1 MEYLSEIIIP
11 SLYLLAGIVVY
22 GLIQHWVFA
31 DISPNRSSH
40 LLFSGM
46 CLSIILFA
54 IFGARILHSANDSE
68 FIQSLRMN
76 VAASLLLLTLFL
88 WFIAEYTGKRSPP
101 ALIGVTL
108 FIAVLFLV
116 NLTQENTLQY
126 DHFDG
131 LYKLQLPW
139 GEVITRGSGHNGPW
153 AFIAIAIAF
162 AIFAFAIY
170 ALIDFYRRSGSRTA
184 AWMLF
189 ATVLFVMCGIE
200 GILVRLSVIKFIAL
214 GPYGFLLMV
223 TVMGA
228 ALTREMQQQLRTS
241 EGNFRSLFESSPTAM
256 LAFSPDNGRI
266 LQVNQTALNMLG
278 YPMEDILT
286 MTVADI
292 IPAENL
298 AAFLDCNAQLVAG
311 LIDHAQSETRYLRRD
326 GSIFLS
332 DSHIAPL
339 REKDGKVTA
348 IISSAID
355 ITERKASEEKI
366 QHLAFYD
373 QLTNLPNRRL
383 LEDRL
388 NQVKSSSSRNGRYGA
403 LLLID
408 LDNFKTVND
417 SVGHLSGDLML
428 RQIAKRLSSLVRKS
442 DTVARLGGD
451 EFVVLLSDLSDNNKD
466 ALVQTR
472 AVGEKILLAL
482 SQPCQL
488 DMMEFRSSSSVGV
501 TLFKGDHLSTEE
513 LTKQADIAM
522 YHAKNGGR
530 NTLRFF
536 DPEMQTNINVR
547 ASLEND
553 LHNALEGR
561 QFVLHYQIQVDS
573 EHRPI
578 GAEGLIRWNHPKRGV
593 LSPAE
598 FIPLAEET
606 GLIIPIGQW
615 VLETACE
622 QLKQWHQN
630 PLTRDLIL
638 AINVS
643 PKQIRKAGF
652 IEHVRSAI
660 QRYDIN
666 PKLLKLE
673 LTESMFLD
681 DIEGTIATMNALK
694 AIGVNFSLDDF
705 GAGYSSLQYLKRL
718 PLEQL
723 KIDQSLVS
731 DITVDTSDNA
741 IVRTIAAIAKSLNL
755 SVIAEGVETE
765 TQRNLLLE
773 IGCTHFQGYFFA
785 KPVPAHE
792 LGALFEQGVLTA

>member
-1 MEYLSEIIIP
+1 
-11 SLYLLAGIVVY
+11 
-22 GLIQHWVFA
+22 
-31 DISPNRSSH
+31 
-40 LLFSGM
+40 
-46 CLSIILFA
+46 
-54 IFGARILHSANDSE
+54 
-68 FIQSLRMN
+68 
-76 VAASLLLLTLFL
+76 
-88 WFIAEYTGKRSPP
+88 
-101 ALIGVTL
+101 
-108 FIAVLFLV
+108 
-116 NLTQENTLQY
+116 
-126 DHFDG
+126 
-131 LYKLQLPW
+131 
-139 GEVITRGSGHNGPW
+139 
-153 AFIAIAIAF
+153 
-162 AIFAFAIY
+162 
-170 ALIDFYRRSGSRTA
+170 
-184 AWMLF
+184 
-189 ATVLFVMCGIE
+189 
-200 GILVRLSVIKFIAL
+200 
-214 GPYGFLLMV
+214 
-223 TVMGA
+223 
-228 ALTREMQQQLRTS
+228 
-241 EGNFRSLFESSPTAM
+241 
-256 LAFSPDNGRI
+256 
-266 LQVNQTALNMLG
+266 
-278 YPMEDILT
+278 
-286 MTVADI
+286 
-292 IPAENL
+292 
-298 AAFLDCNAQLVAG
+298 
-311 LIDHAQSETRYLRRD
+311 
-326 GSIFLS
+326 
-332 DSHIAPL
+332 
-339 REKDGKVTA
+339 
-348 IISSAID
+348 
-355 ITERKASEEKI
+355 
-366 QHLAFYD
+366 
-373 QLTNLPNRRL
+373 
-383 LEDRL
+383 
-388 NQVKSSSSRNGRYGA
+388 
-403 LLLID
+403 
-408 LDNFKTVND
+408 
-417 SVGHLSGDLML
+417 
-428 RQIAKRLSSLVRKS
+428 
-442 DTVARLGGD
+442 
-451 EFVVLLSDLSDNNKD
+451 
-466 ALVQTR
+466 
-472 AVGEKILLAL
+472 
-482 SQPCQL
+482 
-488 DMMEFRSSSSVGV
+488 MMEFRSSSSVGV

-522 YHAKNGGR
+522 YQAKNGGR

-573 EHRPI
+573 KHRPI

-622 QLKQWHQN
+622 QLKQWHHN

-643 PKQIRKAGF
+643 PKQIRKADF

-723 KIDQSLVS
+723 KIDQSLVR

-765 TQRNLLLE
+765 SQRNLLLE

>member
-1 MEYLSEIIIP
+1 MENLSEIIIP
-11 SLYLLAGIVVY
+11 SLYLLAGIVIY

-31 DISPNRSSH
+31 GISPNRSSH

-54 IFGARILHSANDSE
+54 IFGARILHSASDSE

-76 VAASLLLLTLFL
+76 VASGLLLLTLFL
-88 WFIAEYTGKRSPP
+88 WFIAEYTGKRSLPV
-101 ALIGVTL
+101 LIGLTL
-108 FIAVLFLV
+108 FIAVLLLV
-116 NLTQENTLQY
+116 NLTHANTLQY

-153 AFIAIAIAF
+153 AFITIAMVL
-162 AIFAFAIY
+162 AIFGYAIY
-170 ALIDFYRRSGSRTA
+170 ALTDYYRRSGNRTA

-241 EGNFRSLFESSPTAM
+241 EENFRSLFENSPTAM
-256 LAFSPDNGRI
+256 LAIDPGNGRI
-266 LQVNQTALNMLG
+266 LQANQTALNMMG
-278 YPMEDILT
+278 YRMVDILT
-286 MTVADI
+286 KTVADI
-292 IPAENL
+292 IPAEDL
-298 AAFLDCNAQLVAG
+298 AASLDCHALLAAG
-311 LIDHAQSETRYLRRD
+311 LIDNAHSETRYLRND

-332 DSHIAPL
+332 DNFIAPL
-339 REKDGKVTA
+339 KEKDGKVTA
-348 IISSAID
+348 IIASAID
-355 ITERKASEEKI
+355 ITERKASEERI

-383 LEDRL
+383 LDDRL
-388 NQVKSSSSRNGRYGA
+388 NQVMTASVRSGRHGA

-408 LDNFKTVND
+408 LDNFKTIND
-417 SVGHLSGDLML
+417 SVGHLSGDQML
-428 RQIAKRLSSLVRKS
+428 KQIAKRLSGLVRKS

-451 EFVVLLSDLSDNNKD
+451 EFVVLLNDLSENDKD
-466 ALVQTR
+466 ALIQTR

-482 SQPCQL
+482 SQPYQL
-488 DMMEFRSSSSVGV
+488 DTKEFRSSSSVGI
-501 TLFKGDHLSTEE
+501 TLFKGNQLSTEE

-522 YHAKNGGR
+522 YQAKNGGR

-536 DPEMQTNINVR
+536 DPEMQTNINAR

-561 QFVLHYQIQVDS
+561 QFILHYQIQVDS
-573 EHRPI
+573 EYRPI
-578 GAEGLIRWNHPKRGV
+578 GAEGLIRWNHPKRGMV
-593 LSPAE
+593 SPTE

-615 VLETACE
+615 VLEAACE
-622 QLKQWHQN
+622 QLKRWHQD

-643 PKQIRKAGF
+643 SKQFRKPGF
-652 IEHVRSAI
+652 IEHIRSAI
-660 QRYDIN
+660 QRHDIN

-673 LTESMFLD
+673 LTESMLLD
-681 DIEGTIATMNALK
+681 DIEDTIATMNALK
-694 AIGVNFSLDDF
+694 KIGVNFSLDDF

-723 KIDQSLVS
+723 KIDQSFVRDIAVNSS
-731 DITVDTSDNA
+731 DAA
-741 IVRTIAAIAKSLNL
+741 IVRTIVAMAKSLNL

-765 TQRNLLLE
+765 AQRNLLLE

-785 KPVPAHE
+785 KPVPANE
-792 LGALFEQGVLTA
+792 LRALFEKSILTA